1 MLRYFFSL
9 IFFLPIV
16 NGSAQNANSGR
27 LADYTAFSI
36 PRSQSNSTSQIAD
49 YIKRNCKTDE
59 EKVRAAY
66 SWVTTNIRYDK
77 DSLHRVVLEE
87 SHDERISFA
96 MRRRKGVCENFA
108 AIFTDIC
115 EKAGIESFFIEG
127 LSREGGHINKQPHAW
142 SAAKIDNQWFL
153 FDPTWDAGL
162 MAGNARYFKMAPADF
177 IGSHYPYDPLFQFVN
192 YPINFPDLSRG
203 ASVGKVYFN
212 FNDSIKV
219 WQNLDS
225 LSRFRVQ
232 LARIENNGFP
242 KSLIDIKRK
251 QLILEIELV
260 YQDDDVS
267 NYNGAVADFN
277 SARDLLNDFI
287 HYRNAQ
293 FLPAR
298 NNAEV
303 QTGFEKIR
311 NTIKSA
317 NRKLSKVNASAATL
331 NLNTGGIR
339 EELDNLSKKAN
350 EQEAFFQ
357 NYLSL
362 QKENE

>member
-1 MLRYFFSL
+1 MLRYLFSL
-9 IFFLPIV
+9 ILFLSIV
-16 NGSAQNANSGR
+16 NLNAQNPNSAR
-27 LADYTAFSI
+27 VADFTAFSI
-36 PRSQSNSTSQIAD
+36 PRSQSNTTSQIAD
-49 YIKRNCKTDE
+49 YIKKNYKTDE

-87 SHDERISFA
+87 SHNERVTFA

-142 SAAKIDNQWFL
+142 SAAKVDNQWFL

-192 YPINFPDLSRG
+192 YPINYPDLSRG
-203 ASVGKVYFN
+203 ASAGKSYFN
-212 FNDSIKV
+212 YIDSIKV

-225 LSRFRVQ
+225 LSRFRAQ
-232 LARIENNGFP
+232 LSRIENNGFP
-242 KSLIDIKRK
+242 KSLIDVKRK
-251 QLILEIELV
+251 QLILEIELI
-260 YQDDDVS
+260 YQDDDMI
-267 NYNGAVADFN
+267 NYNSAVADFN
-277 SARDLLNDFI
+277 SATDLLNDFI

-293 FLPAR
+293 FLPAK
-298 NNAEV
+298 NDAAV
-303 QTGFEKIR
+303 QESFDQIRKKIQ
-311 NTIKSA
+311 TA
-317 NRKLSKVNASAATL
+317 NKKLSKVIASTATL
-331 NLNTGGIR
+331 YLNTGDIQQK
-339 EELDNLSKKAN
+339 LDNLSKKAS
-350 EQEAFFQ
+350 EQEIFFK
-357 NYLSL
+357 NYFTL
-362 QKENE
+362 QKENP